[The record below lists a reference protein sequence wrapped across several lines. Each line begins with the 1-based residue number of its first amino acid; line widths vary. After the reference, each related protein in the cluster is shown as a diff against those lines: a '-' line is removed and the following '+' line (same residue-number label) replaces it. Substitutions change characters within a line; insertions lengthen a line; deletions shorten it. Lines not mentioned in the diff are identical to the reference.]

1 MVMHP
6 DKLKVL
12 FWLRWKM
19 FSRAF
24 STGPAQIIGTIFLI
38 IFMVPF
44 AGLLAF
50 GSYAGYRFLPNP
62 ANEVLLFIVLTLIYV
77 VWIILP
83 LLEFNGNE
91 GLNVSKLSLFPLTR
105 WELMASLIF
114 STLLDIPM
122 FGLVLMFLAVILGWA
137 ISLPMVFL
145 SIITM
150 LIFYVQVVAASQLV
164 LALLM
169 RTLQSRRYRDLSII
183 IIVIFSSS
191 CGLLSQFIGRFVSAE
206 SGGNSLNALQN
217 TSSLTY
223 LQWLPPGMAARAIQE
238 GSHGNWG
245 LSVAW
250 LVALALVSFI
260 FLYLWQVVIMR
271 SLSSSEGGGSVRV
284 RRSRRPAAVDVSVG
298 AAAGV
303 APSTQLNLLERLFS
317 PIVVA
322 IAVKDLKYF
331 RRDPQ
336 LMALIFQSLF
346 SAVILLAL
354 PIINSRSTSLYSSL
368 ATSRYM
374 VLYVP
379 LVVLFSMTTFS
390 LNSLGMER
398 QGLGTLLLFP
408 IQPKKILWGKNLAVL
423 TIGLVEIC
431 LFTLIVCIL
440 TNGWSFFPLAFFGG
454 LAGIAVV
461 LGCGNFTSVIA
472 PQRMRTMQRGFAA
485 TGASSG
491 GSQVGCLRAVIAFAM
506 LAVSIVL
513 LIPVAVA
520 LVLPIIL
527 NAQWIYVIS
536 VPLALIY
543 GLAFH
548 QIVSRV
554 VAPRILNRAPEIL
567 AIVSREQS

>member
-1 MVMHP
+1 MIIHS
-6 DKLKVL
+6 DKLKLL

-19 FSRAF
+19 FIRAF
-24 STGPAQIIGTIFLI
+24 STGPAQIVGTIFLI

-44 AGLLAF
+44 ASLLAF
-50 GSYAGYRFLPNP
+50 GTYAGYRYLPAP
-62 ANEVLLFIVLTLIYV
+62 ANEVLLFLVLTLIYV

-91 GLNVSKLSLFPLTR
+91 GLNVSKLSQFPLTR

-137 ISLPMVFL
+137 ISLPMIFL

-183 IIVIFSSS
+183 IIVVFSSS
-191 CGLLSQFIGRFVSAE
+191 CGILSQFIGRFFAAR
-206 SGGNSLNALQN
+206 GGGALSALQN
-217 TSSLTY
+217 TSALAY
-223 LQWLPPGMAARAIQE
+223 LQWGPPGMAARAIQE
-238 GSHGNWG
+238 GAHGNWG
-245 LSVAW
+245 LSIVW
-250 LVALALVSFI
+250 LVALLIVSFI
-260 FLYLWQVVIMR
+260 FLYLWQMVIVR
-271 SLSSSEGGGSVRV
+271 SLASSEGGGSVGG
-284 RRSRRPAAVDVSVG
+284 RRSRRAASTGQPV
-298 AAAGV
+298 AANEV
-303 APSTQLNLLERLFS
+303 ATSQVNLLERLFS
-317 PIVVA
+317 PAVIA

-336 LMALIFQSLF
+336 LMAMVFQSLF

-354 PIINSRSTSLYSSL
+354 PIINSRSTSLYARL
-368 ATSRYM
+368 AVSHYL

-398 QGLGTLLLFP
+398 QGLGALLLFP
-408 IQPKKILWGKNLAVL
+408 VQPKTILWGKNLAVL
-423 TIGLVEIC
+423 AIGLVEIC
-431 LFTLIVCIL
+431 IFTLITCIL

-454 LAGIAVV
+454 LAGIGVV
-461 LGCGNFTSVIA
+461 LGCGNFTSVMA

-485 TGASSG
+485 TGAASSG
-491 GSQVGCLRAVIAFAM
+491 GSQVGCLRAITSIAM
-506 LAVSIVL
+506 LFVSFIL

-520 LVLPIIL
+520 LILPIFL
-527 NAQWIYVIS
+527 QAQWIYLIS
-536 VPLALIY
+536 VPLALLY
-543 GLAFH
+543 GLGFH
-548 QIVSRV
+548 QLISRAVASRIV
-554 VAPRILNRAPEIL
+554 NRTPEIL
-567 AIVSREQS
+567 AIVTREQS